1 MFSALYDIAIMQNYD
16 FVCLLDSGETVGD
29 DEAGLVLCQFVYRLL
44 NERFGSTINAA
55 RRLV

>member
-1 MFSALYDIAIMQNYD
+1 MFSALYDIAIMQNDD
-16 FVCLLDSGETVGD
+16 FVCLLDGGETMGD

-44 NERFGSTINAA
+44 NEWFGSTVNTA